1 MSSTGSVSHWLL
13 LLKSGDHAAA
23 QPLWERYFQR
33 LVSLARAK
41 LRDAPAQMADDEDV
55 ALSAFAS
62 FCQEAQRGK
71 YPDLQDRHDLW
82 RLLVLLTAH
91 KAIDRLR
98 HERRK
103 KRQASRRELFDL
115 SQVVGPE
122 PSAEFA
128 ALVADEY
135 RRLLALL
142 DDPELVS
149 VARWKLEG
157 YTTDEM
163 AAKLGY
169 VSRTIERKL
178 QVIRTIWAGETVL

>member
-1 MSSTGSVSHWLL
+1 MSSTGSVSHWLE
-13 LLKSGDHAAA
+13 LLKSGDQAAA

-33 LVSLARAK
+33 LVSLARTK
-41 LRDAPAQMADDEDV
+41 LRDAPGRMADEEDV

-62 FCQEAQRGK
+62 FCHEAEHGK
-71 YPDLQDRHDLW
+71 YPDLRDRHDLW

-91 KAIDRLR
+91 KALDRLR
-98 HERRK
+98 HESRK
-103 KRQASRRELFDL
+103 KRQASRREHFDL
-115 SQVVGPE
+115 YQVVGPE

-135 RRLLALL
+135 RRLLGLL

-149 VARWKLEG
+149 VALWKMEG
-157 YTTDEM
+157 YTTDEI

-169 VSRTIERKL
+169 VPRTIERKL
-178 QVIRTIWAGETVL
+178 QVIRTIWAGEAEL

>member
-1 MSSTGSVSHWLL
+1 
-13 LLKSGDHAAA
+13 
-23 QPLWERYFQR
+23 
-33 LVSLARAK
+33 
-41 LRDAPAQMADDEDV
+41 MADDEDV

-62 FCQEAQRGK
+62 FCQEAERGK

-91 KAIDRLR
+91 KALDRLR

-103 KRQASRRELFDL
+103 KRQASRREQFDL

-142 DDPELVS
+142 DDPELES

-157 YTTDEM
+157 YQTDER
-163 AAKLGY
+163 AAKRGY
-169 VSRTIERKL
+169 ASRTSKKS
-178 QVIRTIWAGETVL
+178 VKVFRTIGAGATFLESKPSGWKAFWPTMPATSIA